1 MSVKADIWIAAYR
14 RRCEMAAMPCV
25 IVRKGAPE
33 AGSIYISIRISDEHN
48 WLMGP
53 PVGPSVDDQGDR
65 IFEEIF
71 EKAVPQEEIDRYLA
85 RQAGYDPDIWV
96 IEVEDRDGKAFLRV

>member
-1 MSVKADIWIAAYR
+1 
-14 RRCEMAAMPCV
+14 MPVV

-33 AGSIYISIRISDEHN
+33 AGSIFVAIRMSDDEV

-53 PVGPSVDDQGDR
+53 PVGPLLDDAGERQ
-65 IFEEIF
+65 FEPRF
-71 EKAVPQEEIDRYLA
+71 DSPRSQQEIDEYLA

-96 IEVEDRDGKAFLRV
+96 IEVEDRDGIAFLRS